1 MALPNGGGGYQV
13 GDGNLNEVVL
23 GYAPAPAVYTANA
36 TISLTVA
43 DLEGGIILYTQT
55 NANDLQLPAVT
66 GTSGVDAE
74 ISSAKVGS
82 TFDFVVMSTSTGVG
96 TLTVNTGWTLV
107 GSGATPASGVGA
119 IFRARKTGD
128 GTYTVYRIA

>member
-1 MALPNGGGGYQV
+1 MALPNGGGGYQL
-13 GDGNLNEVVL
+13 GDGNLNEIVL
-23 GYAPAPAVYTANA
+23 GYAPAPATYTANA
-36 TISLTVA
+36 TAALTVA

-55 NANDLQLPAVT
+55 NANNLQLPLVAGV
-66 GTSGVDAE
+66 GGVDAE

-107 GSGATPASGVGA
+107 GSGLTTASGFGA
-119 IFRARKTGD
+119 IFRDRKTGD
-128 GTYTVYRIA
+128 GTYTCYRIG

>member
-1 MALPNGGGGYQV
+1 MALPNGAGGYQV
-13 GDGNLNEVVL
+13 GDGNLNEVIL

-36 TISLTVA
+36 TASLTVA

-55 NANDLQLPAVT
+55 NANNLQLPAVT
-66 GTSGVDAE
+66 GAGGVDAE

-82 TFDFVVMSTSTGVG
+82 TFDFVVMSTSTGVA

-107 GSGATPASGVGA
+107 GSGLTTASGFGA

-128 GTYTVYRIA
+128 GTYTVYRIG

>member
-13 GDGNLNEVVL
+13 GDGNLNEVIL
-23 GYAPAPAVYTANA
+23 GYAPSPAVYTANA
-36 TISLTVA
+36 TASLTVA

-55 NANDLQLPAVT
+55 NANNLQLPAVT
-66 GTSGVDAE
+66 GVGGVDAE

-82 TFDFVVMSTSTGVG
+82 TFDFVVMSTSTGVA

-107 GSGATPASGVGA
+107 GSGLTTASGFGA
-119 IFRARKTGD
+119 QFRARKTGD